1 MELLETKV
9 LHAGKHVDFVA
20 KRYRRA
26 DGSEAEREIVEH
38 PGSVAVLA
46 YDEEFAYLVAQPR
59 EAVEEERL
67 LEIPAGTLD
76 VEGETELECAR
87 RELAEEAELRAED
100 WSVVH
105 VVYPSP
111 GFLTEKVTIFAAT
124 GLSPAD
130 GERDDDEKIEVVRL
144 DLAEIDD
151 ALPEIRDATTV
162 IALQWLKEQSHAGGG
177 LPRGATGASPS

>member
-1 MELLETKV
+1 MRLLKTKS
-9 LHAGKHVDFVA
+9 LHEGKHVDFVT

-26 DGSEAEREIVEH
+26 DGNEVEREVVEH

-59 EAVEEERL
+59 EAVEEDEL

-76 VEGETELECAR
+76 VDGEDELECAK
-87 RELAEEAELRAED
+87 RELAEEAELQAEH
-100 WSVVH
+100 WSLLH

-111 GFLTEKVTIFAAT
+111 GFLSEKVTIFAAT
-124 GLSPAD
+124 GLSPAS
-130 GERDDDEKIEVVRL
+130 GNRDDDEEIEIVRL
-144 DLAEIDD
+144 DLAEIDR

-162 IALQWLKEQSHAGGG
+162 IALQWLKER
-177 LPRGATGASPS
+177 LRG

>member
-1 MELLETKV
+1 MELLNSRP
-9 LHAGKHVDFVA
+9 LHEGKHVDFVA
-20 KRYRRA
+20 KRYRHE
-26 DGSEAEREIVEH
+26 DGSEVEREVIEH

-76 VEGETELECAR
+76 VEGESELECAR
-87 RELAEEAELRAED
+87 RELAEEAELAAEH
-100 WSVVH
+100 WELLH

-111 GFLTEKVTIFAAT
+111 GFLTEKVTIFEAT
-124 GLSPAD
+124 GLSPAN
-130 GERDDDEKIEVVRL
+130 GERDEDEEIEIVRL
-144 DLAEIDD
+144 PLAEIER

-162 IALQWLKEQSHAGGG
+162 IALLRLKERLQG
-177 LPRGATGASPS
+177 